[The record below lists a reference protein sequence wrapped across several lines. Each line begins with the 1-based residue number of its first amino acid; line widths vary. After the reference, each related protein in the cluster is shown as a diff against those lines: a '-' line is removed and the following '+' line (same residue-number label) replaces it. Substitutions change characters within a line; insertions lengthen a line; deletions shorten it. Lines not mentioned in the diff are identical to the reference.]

1 MFYPSKSIGFIG
13 ILYRYQAD
21 RFMLLSIVQ
30 WVSPGNNRESRLRNG
45 RGEDEEQTNK

>member
-21 RFMLLSIVQ
+21 RFMLLSIV
-30 WVSPGNNRESRLRNG
+30 SPGNNRESRLRNG